1 MPSVTITLT
10 DTPNG
15 GVCVHSNFVPAVGKH
30 TSTAQAAALDIINRT
45 CREYGLPNPL
55 KTVTMALRDGVD
67 IDAVHRTRDNVVPD
81 RIMSEEASQAA
92 IARLKA
98 LPPLVERGR

>member
-1 MPSVTITLT
+1 MPTVTITLT
-10 DTPNG
+10 DTPTG
-15 GVCVHSNFVPAVGKH
+15 GVCVHSNYVPAIGKN

-67 IDAVHRTRDNVVPD
+67 IDAVHRSRDNMVGEVKP
-81 RIMSEEASQAA
+81 
-92 IARLKA
+92 
-98 LPPLVERGR
+98 